1 MVWLA
6 CYCSG
11 LVIDLQLLSV
21 SAGEDA
27 CRLIEGTAIG
37 GIQHEPQAPAPN
49 TALAIYQYG
58 KAATDLLDASP
69 IRFLLEVD
77 TRGHTLA
84 PALSVETTQ
93 LAPDVP
99 EKVVDKEGIGAGL
112 EGLEKR
118 WAIPE
123 VGESTG
129 SAEWGFMAR
138 YPQSCADPKG
148 EKVKESEALS
158 RESPSPEP
166 EIAPPP
172 PKNTQSH
179 SHHELQQREFQ
190 LTISRSHLNHQAYI
204 ERQAYYG
211 SFNPDMRSIMAEDLE
226 SRVPLKG
233 LADCKLGKE
242 EVPLRIRQRRKEKD
256 AERGWVGLK
265 ELWEIGRR
273 EKQRLET
280 PVE

>member
-6 CYCSG
+6 SYCSG
-11 LVIDLQLLSV
+11 LLIDLQLLSV

-27 CRLIEGTAIG
+27 CRLIGETAIG

-49 TALAIYQYG
+49 TAMAIYQYE
-58 KAATDLLDASP
+58 KAAIDLLDASP
-69 IRFLLEVD
+69 IRFVLEVD
-77 TRGHTLA
+77 TRGGTSA
-84 PALSVETTQ
+84 PAHSVKTSQ

-99 EKVVDKEGIGAGL
+99 KKGVNKEGIGAGL

-118 WAIPE
+118 GGIPE
-123 VGESTG
+123 TGESTG
-129 SAEWGFMAR
+129 SSEWGFMAR
-138 YPQSCADPKG
+138 YRQRSADSRREEAKD
-148 EKVKESEALS
+148 SEAHS
-158 RESPSPEP
+158 QASPSTEP
-166 EIAPPP
+166 EVAPPP
-172 PKNTQSH
+172 SSNAKSH
-179 SHHELQQREFQ
+179 PHHELQHREFQ

-211 SFNPDMRSIMAEDLE
+211 SFEPDMRSIMAEDLE

-242 EVPLRIRQRRKEKD
+242 EVPLRIRQKRKEKV

-265 ELWEIGRR
+265 GLWEIGRR
-273 EKQRLET
+273 EEQRLET

>member
-1 MVWLA
+1 MVWFA

-11 LVIDLQLLSV
+11 LVIDLQSLSV

-27 CRLIEGTAIG
+27 SRLIGGTAIG

-69 IRFLLEVD
+69 IRFHLEVD
-77 TRGHTLA
+77 TQGHTLA
-84 PALSVETTQ
+84 PAHSAETTQ

-99 EKVVDKEGIGAGL
+99 EKGVGKEGIGAGL
-112 EGLEKR
+112 EGLEKG
-118 WAIPE
+118 WARPE
-123 VGESTG
+123 VGESTR

-138 YPQSCADPKG
+138 YPQRCAEPKG
-148 EKVKESEALS
+148 EKVKESEAHS
-158 RESPSPEP
+158 QASPSTEP

-172 PKNTQSH
+172 SRNAQFYP
-179 SHHELQQREFQ
+179 HHELQQREFQ

-211 SFNPDMRSIMAEDLE
+211 PFNPDLRSIMAEDLE
-226 SRVPLKG
+226 SRVPLWG

-242 EVPLRIRQRRKEKD
+242 EVPLRIRQKRKEEV